1 MRVIKLLI
9 FIFIIFC
16 SCTGEKP
23 QEGVRKKIAFIF
35 SFTEYEVGYKEM
47 LNQTLE
53 HLSRKG
59 IAADADL
66 YFLDCERHNDSTEQ
80 ALISEHLDKLQ
91 TWGADIIMVCKDQ
104 ATYSL
109 LKCGHPFTR
118 KVPILFTSV
127 NFPNMA
133 LLKEYEDEAVYGL
146 TDTPDIHKNIEF
158 IQDLLGLPPHVAMNY
173 EINYLGRKSYELL
186 RQQVAAERIIITNH
200 KVNTYLNQND
210 YNRII
215 PFLKGNGHVAPKN
228 YKTQFHN
235 DWYIELLPFRYWG
248 TMGVLT
254 KFSNYASVNPLV
266 FLLDKYDLMATSLC
280 RLFHVPVFSCVHHGF
295 GENLNIVGG
304 YFASDEI
311 TAKAWAERASVLLHG
326 EIPQGERYQELP
338 KEYLLDYNQFKRFGS
353 LNLNRLPKQAR
364 FINMPWYVH
373 YRTILYSLGCILG
386 AGVIL
391 LIFVHFYMRRKVKE
405 KDLLLKRLENMH
417 EQITLSITGG
427 DISLWSNI
435 DERIVFDNNFRM
447 ISGLDRIEFSFS
459 EFNVFIH
466 PDDYNIR
473 AEAFKTA
480 SRIAR
485 ENSGQEGLQRKKMQV
500 TSFRYRLCFDGSGN
514 YEWYNANCCVTRDSH
529 GKEIL
534 AGVLQN
540 VQQLVDHEN
549 ELIQAKE
556 LAEQAELKQSFLAN
570 MSHEIRTPLNAI
582 IGFTNLLVDPEMS
595 QSFDAEEKQEMI
607 TTVNHNSELL
617 LKLIN
622 DVLEISR
629 VESGYTQMVLEDI
642 DIVKV
647 VKEIYNTHSVII
659 KSDLEFRLCVDET
672 LSIYANL
679 DKLRFIQVISNF
691 LSNANKFTVQGSI
704 TLGVELRE
712 EKREVG
718 VYVKDTGIGM
728 SQKHQLVIFDRFYK
742 ADEFAQ
748 GTGLGLSICKI
759 IMDKMRGHIELS
771 SEYGKGSC
779 FTAVLPLCGRD

>member
-16 SCTGEKP
+16 SCSGEK
-23 QEGVRKKIAFIF
+23 EKERVKKKIAFIF
-35 SFTEYEVGYKEM
+35 SFTEYEVGYKDM

-53 HLSRKG
+53 QLSLNG
-59 IAADADL
+59 INPETDL
-66 YFLDCERHNDSTEQ
+66 YFLDCERYDDSTEQ
-80 ALISEHLDKLQ
+80 TLISEHLAKLQ
-91 TWGADIIMVCKDQ
+91 AWKADLIMVCKDQ
-104 ATYSL
+104 ATYAL

-127 NFPNMA
+127 NFPNTS
-133 LLKEYEDEAVYGL
+133 LLEEYKDDRVYGL
-146 TDTPDIHKNIEF
+146 TDIPDIRTNIEF
-158 IQDLLGLPPHVAMNY
+158 IQTLLGVPPRVAMNY

-186 RQQVAAERIIITNH
+186 RQQVDSTQIIITN
-200 KVNTYLNQND
+200 NRANNYLNKND
-210 YNRII
+210 YNKII
-215 PFLKGNGHVAPKN
+215 PFLRKNGHVAPKN
-228 YKTQFHN
+228 FKAKFN
-235 DWYIELLPFRYWG
+235 KKWYIELLPFRYWG
-248 TMGVLT
+248 TMGVMT
-254 KFSNYASVNPLV
+254 KFNDYNSVNPLV

-280 RLFHVPVFSCVHHGF
+280 RLFQVPVFSCVRNGF
-295 GENLNIVGG
+295 GENINIVGG

-311 TAKAWAERASVLLHG
+311 TAKEWANRASVLLHG
-326 EIPQGERYQELP
+326 GIPEGQRYRELP
-338 KEYLLDYNQFKRFGS
+338 KEYLLDYDQFKRFNT
-353 LNLNRLPKQAR
+353 LELNRIPEKVNI
-364 FINMPWYVH
+364 INMPWYVR
-373 YRTILYSLGCILG
+373 YRTILYTFGCLVG

-405 KDLLLKRLENMH
+405 KDRLLKRLENMH

-435 DERIVFDNNFRM
+435 DELIAFDNNFRM
-447 ISGLDRIEFSFS
+447 ISGLDRIEFSFD
-459 EFNVFIH
+459 EFSMFIH
-466 PDDYNIR
+466 PDDYGIR
-473 AEAFKTA
+473 LDAYKTA
-480 SRIAR
+480 SRIAK
-485 ENSGQEGLQRKKMQV
+485 ENSGREGLYRKKIQV

-514 YEWYNANCCVTRDSH
+514 YEWYNVNCCVTRDSH

-595 QSFDAEEKQEMI
+595 QSFDTEEKQGMI
-607 TTVNHNSELL
+607 DTVNHNSELL

-622 DVLEISR
+622 DVLELSR
-629 VESGYTQMVLEDI
+629 VESGYTKMMLEEH

-659 KSDLEFRLCVDET
+659 KSDLDFRLCIEEN
-672 LSIYANL
+672 LSICARL

-691 LSNANKFTVQGSI
+691 LSNANKFTTQGSI
-704 TLGVELRE
+704 TLGIELRE
-712 EKREVG
+712 KRHEVG

-759 IMDKMRGHIELS
+759 IMDKMGGYIELT
-771 SEYGKGSC
+771 SEPDKGSC
-779 FTAVLPLCGRD
+779 FTAVLPLCEQG